1 MSRYEVDMTDK
12 IKREV
17 KTPTNAMLYYEP
29 KAPKILIIHSVNMS
43 SCREAKLN
51 YFNNFPKYN
60 YGTA

>member
-1 MSRYEVDMTDK
+1 MTDK

-60 YGTA
+60 YGTG